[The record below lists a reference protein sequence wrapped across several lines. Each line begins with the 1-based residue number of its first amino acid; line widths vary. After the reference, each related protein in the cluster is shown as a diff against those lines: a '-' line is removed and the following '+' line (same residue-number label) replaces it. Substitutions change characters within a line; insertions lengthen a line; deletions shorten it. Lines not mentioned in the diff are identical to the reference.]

1 MQHIPI
7 VEMCSN
13 SVIYYSEL
21 CVIYFQELIHSSIAQ
36 TSYHNFLI
44 IYKCFIVLSNSF
56 FIRIF
61 SGFYVG
67 SMCLTSHI
75 QKAALSCAQSLLSKK
90 YLKLILSIHLCLILP
105 FLFLPGTSFTFLPTL
120 FLSVP
125 SRPRHYPGRIMESTT
140 GYTFTPCVGSF
151 ISPA

>member
-1 MQHIPI
+1 MRQYFASRCELNTSSCTTLFLSPVVVLVELTMQHIPI
-7 VEMCSN
+7 IEMCSN
-13 SVIYYSEL
+13 SVTYYSEL

-36 TSYHNFLI
+36 TSYHNLL

-75 QKAALSCAQSLLSKK
+75 QKALSRAQSLLSNN
-90 YLKLILSIHLCLILP
+90 LVVLEVDTVHPPLPQSSFPFPHWHIL
-105 FLFLPGTSFTFLPTL
+105 
-120 FLSVP
+120 
-125 SRPRHYPGRIMESTT
+125 
-140 GYTFTPCVGSF
+140 
-151 ISPA
+151 